1 MLMEVSSLERSPY
14 PENLFRSNQRMSRN
28 AQNTHSSVCNCIQC
42 IMYIQCILSCHG
54 RGYES
59 QGLVVIAV

>member
-1 MLMEVSSLERSPY
+1 MLMGVSSLERSPY

-28 AQNTHSSVCNCIQC
+28 AQNTHIYSSVCNCI
-42 IMYIQCILSCHG
+42 MYIQCMLSCHG